1 MVLICECS
9 GYAKAKKVAV
19 VGAGISGLAAAYK
32 LKSHGLNVTLFEADK
47 RAGGKIRTV
56 TKDGLI
62 WDEGANTMTES
73 EVEVTSLLDDLEL
86 HKKQQFPI
94 SQHKRYIARDG
105 LPLLIPSNPVA
116 LFKSNILSTQSK
128 LGILMEAF
136 FWKKRNTANVSD
148 ENIQE
153 SVREFFERHFGKEFV
168 DYLIDPFVAGTS
180 GGDPESLSMRH
191 AFPELWDLEKRHGS
205 IVGGAILSR
214 LFSKKEKGG
223 GKKLSDEKSK
233 RRGSFS
239 FHGGMQP

>member
-86 HKKQQFPI
+86 RKKQQFPI

-116 LFKSNILSTQSK
+116 LFKSNILSTESK
-128 LGILMEAF
+128 VVFLNKF
-136 FWKKRNTANVSD
+136 F
-148 ENIQE
+148 
-153 SVREFFERHFGKEFV
+153 
-168 DYLIDPFVAGTS
+168 
-180 GGDPESLSMRH
+180 
-191 AFPELWDLEKRHGS
+191 
-205 IVGGAILSR
+205 
-214 LFSKKEKGG
+214 
-223 GKKLSDEKSK
+223 
-233 RRGSFS
+233 
-239 FHGGMQP
+239 